1 MLATFAIFAPSFV
14 MTRVFAE
21 LFSRIRHLAWIKGA
35 IHGAMIVFCG
45 MVASVTWFMA
55 AHGVRR
61 ISDSLIV
68 LAVWLALSRFK
79 LSLPLS
85 MLGGVLLWLAL
96 QNVPDCNICLQ
107 TMTGR

>member
-1 MLATFAIFAPSFV
+1 
-14 MTRVFAE
+14 
-21 LFSRIRHLAWIKGA
+21 
-35 IHGAMIVFCG
+35 

-61 ISDSLIV
+61 ISDGLIV

-79 LSLPLS
+79 LSLPLC
-85 MLGGVLLWLAL
+85 LRGGVLLWLFL

-107 TMTGR
+107 SMTGR